1 VSGRVGVV
9 ADRLRR
15 LLPGVWLG
23 LLLALGALVA
33 PSLFA
38 LLDRPLAGR
47 VAGRLFAL
55 EAQASLLFGVV
66 LALLERAR
74 AAQRAV
80 LAEGSRISVELILVL
95 AALFCTVLGH
105 YALLPMLEAARA
117 GQGAWS
123 FAALHGLSAGFFGL
137 KAVLVAVLAWRASR
151 A

>member
-1 VSGRVGVV
+1 M

-15 LLPGVWLG
+15 LLPGLWLG
-23 LLLALGALVA
+23 LLVMLGAIVA

-38 LLDRPLAGR
+38 VLDRPLAGR

-55 EAQASLLFGVV
+55 EAQASLLLSVV

-74 AAQRAV
+74 AAQRTAGS
-80 LAEGSRISVELILVL
+80 AGSRVSVELMLVL

-105 YALLPMLEAARA
+105 YALSPMLEAARA
-117 GQGAWS
+117 GQGSWS
-123 FAALHGLSAGFFGL
+123 FAALHGLSAGFFGM
-137 KAVLVAVLAWRASR
+137 KAVLVGALAWRASR